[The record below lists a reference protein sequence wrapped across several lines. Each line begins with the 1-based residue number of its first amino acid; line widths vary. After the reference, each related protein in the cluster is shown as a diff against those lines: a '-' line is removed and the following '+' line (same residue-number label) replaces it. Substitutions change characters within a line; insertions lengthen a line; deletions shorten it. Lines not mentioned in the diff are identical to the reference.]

1 MVDVIKTWL
10 LHEFHMLRFYNLI
23 TMKKTNCYFKKT
35 FKSKINLK
43 IIIFYKHIAILYVI
57 MVAQHHTK
65 VLEPHFSFLHLH
77 KIYNLFK
84 TIYQALIKLNQ

>member
-84 TIYQALIKLNQ
+84 TIYQALL

>member
-1 MVDVIKTWL
+1 
-10 LHEFHMLRFYNLI
+10 MLFQE
-23 TMKKTNCYFKKT
+23 KC
-35 FKSKINLK
+35 KSKINLK

-84 TIYQALIKLNQ
+84 TIYQAINKLNKQINHTISNDHEMFTTIQT